1 MEKDLE
7 MLGDVENLTEQKFTV
22 VNSEG
27 EEVECEALFRF
38 ESNETHKNYI
48 VYTDNSQDDEGNT
61 RVYASIYTPG
71 EEKTKLEPIE
81 TEAEWNKV
89 QQILDVIQ
97 EQVKESMEG
106 DDEQA

>member
-1 MEKDLE
+1 MNNLE
-7 MLGDVENLTEQKFTV
+7 EQKFTV

-38 ESNETHKNYI
+38 ESDETHKNYI
-48 VYTDNSQDDEGNT
+48 VYTDNSQDEEGNT

-81 TEAEWNKV
+81 TDAEWNKI

-97 EQVKESMEG
+97 EQVKETMEG
-106 DDEQA
+106 EDGQA

>member
-1 MEKDLE
+1 MNNLE
-7 MLGDVENLTEQKFTV
+7 EQKFTV

-27 EEVECEALFRF
+27 EEPESEALFRF
-38 ESNETHKNYI
+38 ESDETHKNYI
-48 VYTDNSQDDEGNT
+48 VYTDNSQDEEGNT

-81 TEAEWNKV
+81 TDAEWNKI

-106 DDEQA
+106 NGEQA

>member
-1 MEKDLE
+1 MENTGLE
-7 MLGDVENLTEQKFTV
+7 EQKFTV
-22 VNSEG
+22 VNKEG
-27 EEVECEALFRF
+27 KEIECEALFRF
-38 ESNETHKNYI
+38 ESDETHKNYI
-48 VYTDNSQDDEGNT
+48 VYTDNTTDEDGNT

-81 TEAEWNKV
+81 TEAEWNKI

-106 DDEQA
+106 QDSGEQA

>member
-1 MEKDLE
+1 MNNLE
-7 MLGDVENLTEQKFTV
+7 EQKFTV
-22 VNSEG
+22 VNSAG

-38 ESNETHKNYI
+38 ESDETHKNYI
-48 VYTDNSQDDEGNT
+48 VYTDNSQDEEGNT

-81 TEAEWNKV
+81 TDAEWNKI

-106 DDEQA
+106 DNGGEQA

>member
-1 MEKDLE
+1 MNNLE
-7 MLGDVENLTEQKFTV
+7 EQKFTV
-22 VNSEG
+22 VNDAG

-38 ESNETHKNYI
+38 ESDETHKNYI
-48 VYTDNSQDDEGNT
+48 VYTDNSQDENGNT

-81 TEAEWNKV
+81 TEAEWNKI

-97 EQVKESMEG
+97 EQVKESMENG
-106 DDEQA
+106 EEGEQA

>member
-1 MEKDLE
+1 MNNLE
-7 MLGDVENLTEQKFTV
+7 EQKFTV

-38 ESNETHKNYI
+38 ESDETHKNYI
-48 VYTDNSQDDEGNT
+48 VYTDNSQDEEGNT
-61 RVYASIYTPG
+61 RVYASIYTPV

-81 TEAEWNKV
+81 TDAEWNKI

-97 EQVKESMEG
+97 EQVRESMEG
-106 DDEQA
+106 TDGGQA

>member
-1 MEKDLE
+1 MNNLE
-7 MLGDVENLTEQKFTV
+7 EQKFTV

-27 EEVECEALFRF
+27 DEVECEALFRF
-38 ESNETHKNYI
+38 ESDETHKNYI
-48 VYTDNSQDDEGNT
+48 VYTDNSQDEEGNT

-81 TEAEWNKV
+81 TDAEWNKI

-106 DDEQA
+106 EDGQA

>member
-1 MEKDLE
+1 MNNLE
-7 MLGDVENLTEQKFTV
+7 EQKFTV

-38 ESNETHKNYI
+38 ESDETHKNYI
-48 VYTDNSQDDEGNT
+48 VYTDNSQDEEGNT

-71 EEKTKLEPIE
+71 QEKTKLEPIE
-81 TEAEWNKV
+81 TDAEWNKI

-97 EQVKESMEG
+97 EQVRESMESDG
-106 DDEQA
+106 GQA

>member
-1 MEKDLE
+1 MNNLE
-7 MLGDVENLTEQKFTV
+7 EQKFTV
-22 VNSEG
+22 VNAAG

-38 ESNETHKNYI
+38 ESDETHKNYI
-48 VYTDNSQDDEGNT
+48 VYTDNSQDENGNT

-81 TEAEWNKV
+81 TEAEWNKI

-97 EQVKESMEG
+97 EQVKESMENG
-106 DDEQA
+106 EDGEQA

>member
-1 MEKDLE
+1 MNNLE
-7 MLGDVENLTEQKFTV
+7 EQKFTV

-38 ESNETHKNYI
+38 ESDETHKNYI
-48 VYTDNSQDDEGNT
+48 VYTDNSQDEEGNT

-81 TEAEWNKV
+81 TEAEWNKI

-97 EQVKESMEG
+97 EQVKESMEDG
-106 DDEQA
+106 EGQA

>member
-1 MEKDLE
+1 MNNLE
-7 MLGDVENLTEQKFTV
+7 EQKFTV
-22 VNSEG
+22 VNSAG

-38 ESNETHKNYI
+38 ESDETHKNYI
-48 VYTDNSQDDEGNT
+48 VDTDNSQDEEGNT

-71 EEKTKLEPIE
+71 QEKTKLEPIE
-81 TEAEWNKV
+81 TDAEWNKI

-106 DDEQA
+106 SDGGEQA

>member
-1 MEKDLE
+1 MNNLE
-7 MLGDVENLTEQKFTV
+7 EQKFTV
-22 VNSEG
+22 VNSDG

-38 ESNETHKNYI
+38 ESDETHKNYI
-48 VYTDNSQDDEGNT
+48 VYTDNSQDEEGNT

-81 TEAEWNKV
+81 TDAEWNKI

-106 DDEQA
+106 NGEQA

>member
-1 MEKDLE
+1 MNNLE
-7 MLGDVENLTEQKFTV
+7 EQKFTV

-38 ESNETHKNYI
+38 KSDETHKNYI
-48 VYTDNSQDDEGNT
+48 VYTDNSQDEEGNT

-81 TEAEWNKV
+81 TDAEWNKI

-106 DDEQA
+106 NGEQA

>member
-1 MEKDLE
+1 MNNLE
-7 MLGDVENLTEQKFTV
+7 EQKFTV
-22 VNSEG
+22 VNDAG

-38 ESNETHKNYI
+38 ESDETHKNYI
-48 VYTDNSQDDEGNT
+48 VYTDNSQDEEGNT

-81 TEAEWNKV
+81 TDAEWNKI

-106 DDEQA
+106 DEQA